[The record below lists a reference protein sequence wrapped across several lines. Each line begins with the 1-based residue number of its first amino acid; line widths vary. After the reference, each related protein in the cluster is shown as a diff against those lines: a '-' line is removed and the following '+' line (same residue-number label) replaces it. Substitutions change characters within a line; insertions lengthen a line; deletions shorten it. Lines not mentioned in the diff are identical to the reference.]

1 MTMDGITTSFSFCND
16 LVFFSCYT
24 MWMGMGMAM
33 GTEGSETTGH
43 LVDEIGWLVCS
54 STWAW
59 KRTQSAGEIFF
70 FPLLFLE
77 QKVSPMKKI

>member
-1 MTMDGITTSFSFCND
+1 MTMDGITTSFSFFFCND

-33 GTEGSETTGH
+33 GMGMGASETTGH
-43 LVDEIGWLVCS
+43 LVDEIGWLVCL
-54 STWAW
+54 STWGW

-70 FPLLFLE
+70 FFTFF
-77 QKVSPMKKI
+77 